1 MQVRLLLADDRELRE
16 HIKALIQAEVLSLAR
31 REIVNILK
39 EVVGDRVAGMDV
51 IQRLMKD
58 IIKEEVR
65 SALGSSEYS
74 IRETARTIAREEVR
88 ELLKLALNNT
98 KVAELF
104 AKES

>member
-1 MQVRLLLADDRELRE
+1 MKVELLLADDKELRA

-31 REIVNILK
+31 QEIISVLK

-58 IIKEEVR
+58 VIKDEVR

-74 IRETARTIAREEVR
+74 IRESARTIAREEVR

-104 AKES
+104 ARES